1 MRRPES
7 ERVLHEAAV
16 TLGCPLIDR
25 QLDQLQTYLELLKR
39 WNRVYNLTALR
50 DPQQMLVQHLLD
62 SLSLVAPLRRQTR
75 AAAFRWLDVGSGG
88 GLPGVAVATALPSA
102 RVLCVEAVGKK
113 AAFIRQAA
121 MELGLVNLAV
131 KHARVERLDEGPFDI
146 VTSRAFA
153 SLDAFV
159 SMTGSQLADGGVW
172 VAMKGRLPSVE
183 IEALDSRAAAVFHVE
198 QLSVPGL
205 VGERCLVWM
214 RRPRIDLSPPTY

>member
-75 AAAFRWLDVGSGG
+75 AAAFRLLDVGSGG

-198 QLSVPGL
+198 QLSVPRL
-205 VGERCLVWM
+205 DGERCLVWM
-214 RRPRIDLSPPTY
+214 RRPRIDLAPPTY